1 MATPTNLL
9 SLAETVDA
17 PSDDENG
24 TVADT
29 DSDFYCETCGKP
41 IPYSGRGRH
50 PRFCDEH
57 RRGSKTGTP
66 SGKGRG
72 AGSVET
78 AVQTLGAAYDALGL
92 TLTLTG
98 ALTAASQLADA
109 VPTLTERNRQFLAHD
124 PQLVK
129 MLNRAGSAGGR
140 FAFIL
145 TQVITLGPVVMT
157 ATNEYKERL
166 SERAAKR
173 DAEFAEMGN

>member
-1 MATPTNLL
+1 MNAPTNLL
-9 SLAETVDA
+9 ALAEAVDV
-17 PSDDENG
+17 PTDENA
-24 TVADT
+24 TE
-29 DSDFYCETCGKP
+29 SEFYCETCDKP

-57 RRGSKTGTP
+57 RRGSRSNNASP
-66 SGKGRG
+66 KGRG
-72 AGSVET
+72 AGNVET

-92 TLTLTG
+92 ALTLTG

-140 FAFIL
+140 FGFIL
-145 TQVITLGPVVMT
+145 SQVIVLGPVIGT
-157 ATNEYKERL
+157 ATGEYKAMLAER
-166 SERAAKR
+166 SAKR
-173 DAEFAEMGN
+173 DAEFEAMAQ